1 MTGGEEKKNIYRTIV
16 KATGLFGGT
25 QVFTILCSIIKTKLV
40 AIWLGAEGVGIIGL
54 YNNTVEMISSLTRL
68 GIGTSSVRDLSKA
81 FKSGDES
88 RFAELVSVVR
98 RWIWFT
104 GLLGAVVMLTF
115 APLLSRYT
123 FGDDTH
129 IWGYVFLS
137 CTLLFTTLTEGER
150 AVIQA
155 SERLRVLARCSVL
168 GSFFALLLSL
178 PLFYFFGISGIV
190 PAIIAHTFSIWVV
203 TVSLGRKMK
212 VKPVKMSWTETYR
225 QGKNIA
231 SLGIYMTVSGFV
243 TTLYSYL
250 FVAWLNDRG
259 GTGEVG
265 FFQAGYTWSC
275 SMWVW
280 FLRLCLWNIIP
291 VYRLSARIKYCCRN
305 M

>member
-1 MTGGEEKKNIYRTIV
+1 M
-16 KATGLFGGT
+16 
-25 QVFTILCSIIKTKLV
+25 
-40 AIWLGAEGVGIIGL
+40 
-54 YNNTVEMISSLTRL
+54 
-68 GIGTSSVRDLSKA
+68 
-81 FKSGDES
+81 
-88 RFAELVSVVR
+88 
-98 RWIWFT
+98 
-104 GLLGAVVMLTF
+104 
-115 APLLSRYT
+115 
-123 FGDDTH
+123 
-129 IWGYVFLS
+129 
-137 CTLLFTTLTEGER
+137 
-150 AVIQA
+150 IQA

-265 FFQAGYTWSC
+265 FSKRVIRWSC